1 MSRSLALAIILL
13 IASSFFWSG
22 NFFLGK
28 IAFLTDLTP
37 FKLSFFRWIIAL
49 IILLPFTYSQILK
62 DLDYYKKNLLL
73 MTVISILGVTIFN
86 SFTYI
91 SLRTTMVINST
102 LMASAAPVM
111 MIGFSWLIF
120 NTKTTLLQ
128 FAGIILSLLGAF
140 SIILKGN
147 LNNLY
152 NLYFTAG
159 DLWMLVAVISWC
171 LYSVLLR
178 KIDSKTSQLANLE
191 VMIIIGIVFIFPFYI
206 FESYNST
213 YLPSTSLDL
222 TIIAYVAVFASIVAF
237 FSWNKGVSIIGANRA
252 SLFLHL
258 IPVFS
263 SIWAIS
269 FLNEK
274 FAFFHIIG
282 VFFILSGII
291 LSNISLSNE
300 KNF

>member
-1 MSRSLALAIILL
+1 MSRNLVIAIILL

-22 NFFLGK
+22 NFFSGK
-28 IAFLTDLTP
+28 LAFLSDLTP
-37 FKLSFFRWIIAL
+37 FKLSFFRWILAL
-49 IILLPFTYSQILK
+49 LILLPFTYAQIIK
-62 DLDYYKKNLLL
+62 DLEYYKKNILL

-91 SLRTTMVINST
+91 SLQTTLVINST
-102 LMASAAPVM
+102 LMASVAPVM

-120 NTKTTLLQ
+120 RTKTTTLQ
-128 FAGIILSLLGAF
+128 FTGIILSLLGAF
-140 SIILKGN
+140 AIILKGN

-159 DLWMLVAVISWC
+159 DLWMLGAVVSWC
-171 LYSVLLR
+171 LYSVLLK

-191 VMIIIGIVFIFPFYI
+191 VMIIIGVIFIIPFYI
-206 FESYNST
+206 MESFNST
-213 YLPSTSLDL
+213 YLPSTGLDL
-222 TIIAYVAVFASIVAF
+222 VLISYVAVFASIVAF
-237 FSWNKGVSIIGANRA
+237 FSWNKGVSIIGPNRA

-263 SIWAIS
+263 AIWAIS

-274 FAFFHIIG
+274 FAFFHVIG
-282 VFFILSGII
+282 VLFILSGII
-291 LSNISLSNE
+291 LSNIKLSNE
-300 KNF
+300 

>member
-1 MSRSLALAIILL
+1 MSRNLVLAIVLL

-22 NFFLGK
+22 NFFSGK
-28 IAFLTDLTP
+28 IAFLSDLSP
-37 FKLSFFRWIIAL
+37 FKLSFFRWILAL
-49 IILLPFTYSQILK
+49 LILLPFTYAQIIK
-62 DLDYYKKNLLL
+62 DLEYYKKNILL

-102 LMASAAPVM
+102 LMASVAPVM

-120 NTKTTLLQ
+120 RTKTTTLQ
-128 FAGIILSLLGAF
+128 FTGIILSLLGAF
-140 SIILKGN
+140 AIVLKGN

-159 DLWMLVAVISWC
+159 DLWMLAAVVSWC
-171 LYSVLLR
+171 LYSVLLK

-191 VMIIIGIVFIFPFYI
+191 VMIIIGVIFIIPFYI
-206 FESYNST
+206 IESFNTT
-213 YLPSTSLDL
+213 YLPSTGLDL
-222 TIIAYVAVFASIVAF
+222 AIIGYVAVFASIVAF
-237 FSWNKGVSIIGANRA
+237 FSWNKGVSIIGPNRA

-263 SIWAIS
+263 AIWAIS

-274 FAFFHIIG
+274 FAFFHVIG
-282 VFFILSGII
+282 VLFILSGII
-291 LSNISLSNE
+291 LSNIKLSNE
-300 KNF
+300 

>member
-1 MSRSLALAIILL
+1 MSRNLVIAIILL

-22 NFFLGK
+22 NFFSGK
-28 IAFLTDLTP
+28 LAFLSDLTP
-37 FKLSFFRWIIAL
+37 FKLSFFRWILAL
-49 IILLPFTYSQILK
+49 LILLPFTYAQIIK
-62 DLDYYKKNLLL
+62 DLEYYKKNILL

-91 SLRTTMVINST
+91 SLQTTLVINST
-102 LMASAAPVM
+102 LMASVAPVM

-120 NTKTTLLQ
+120 RTKTTTLQ
-128 FAGIILSLLGAF
+128 FTGIILSLLGAF
-140 SIILKGN
+140 AIILKGS

-159 DLWMLVAVISWC
+159 DLWMLGAVVSWC
-171 LYSVLLR
+171 LYSVLLK

-191 VMIIIGIVFIFPFYI
+191 VMIIIGVIFIIPFYI
-206 FESYNST
+206 FESFNTS
-213 YLPSTSLDL
+213 YLPSTGLDL
-222 TIIAYVAVFASIVAF
+222 AIIGYVAVFASIVAF
-237 FSWNKGVSIIGANRA
+237 FSWNKGVSIIGPNRA

-263 SIWAIS
+263 AIWAVS

-274 FAFFHIIG
+274 FAFFHVIG
-282 VFFILSGII
+282 VLFILSGII
-291 LSNISLSNE
+291 LSNIKLSNE
-300 KNF
+300 

>member
-1 MSRSLALAIILL
+1 MSRNLVLAIILL

-22 NFFLGK
+22 NFFSGK
-28 IAFLTDLTP
+28 IAFLSDLTP
-37 FKLSFFRWIIAL
+37 FKLSFFRWILAL
-49 IILLPFTYSQILK
+49 LILLPFTYAQIIR
-62 DLDYYKKNLLL
+62 DIEYYKKNILL

-91 SLRTTMVINST
+91 SLQTTMVINST
-102 LMASAAPVM
+102 LMASVAPVM

-120 NTKTTLLQ
+120 RTKTTTLQ
-128 FAGIILSLLGAF
+128 FTGIVLSLLGAF
-140 SIILKGN
+140 AIVLKGN

-159 DLWMLVAVISWC
+159 DLWMLAAVVSWC
-171 LYSVLLR
+171 LYSVLLK

-191 VMIIIGIVFIFPFYI
+191 VMIIIGVIFIIPFYI
-206 FESYNST
+206 MESFNST
-213 YLPSTSLDL
+213 YLPSTGLDL
-222 TIIAYVAVFASIVAF
+222 AIIGYVAVFASIVAF
-237 FSWNKGVSIIGANRA
+237 FSWNKGVSIIGPNRA

-263 SIWAIS
+263 AIWAIS

-274 FAFFHIIG
+274 FAFFHVIG
-282 VFFILSGII
+282 VLFILTGII
-291 LSNISLSNE
+291 LSNIKLSNE
-300 KNF
+300 

>member
-1 MSRSLALAIILL
+1 MSRNLVLAIILL

-22 NFFLGK
+22 NFFSGK
-28 IAFLTDLTP
+28 LAFLSDLTP
-37 FKLSFFRWIIAL
+37 FKLSFFRWILAL
-49 IILLPFTYSQILK
+49 LILLPFTYAQIIK
-62 DLDYYKKNLLL
+62 DLEYYKKNILL

-91 SLRTTMVINST
+91 SLQTTLVINST
-102 LMASAAPVM
+102 LMASVAPVM

-120 NTKTTLLQ
+120 RTKTTTLQ
-128 FAGIILSLLGAF
+128 LTGIILSLLGAF
-140 SIILKGN
+140 AIILKGN

-159 DLWMLVAVISWC
+159 DLWMLGAVVSWC
-171 LYSVLLR
+171 LYSVLLK

-191 VMIIIGIVFIFPFYI
+191 VMIIIGVIFIIPFYI
-206 FESYNST
+206 MESFNST
-213 YLPSTSLDL
+213 YLPSTGLDL
-222 TIIAYVAVFASIVAF
+222 AIIGYVAVFASIVAF
-237 FSWNKGVSIIGANRA
+237 FSWNKGVSIIGPNRA

-263 SIWAIS
+263 AIWAVS

-274 FAFFHIIG
+274 FAFFHVIG
-282 VFFILSGII
+282 VLFILSGII
-291 LSNISLSNE
+291 LSNIKLSNE
-300 KNF
+300 

>member
-1 MSRSLALAIILL
+1 MSRNLVLAIILL

-22 NFFLGK
+22 NFFSGK
-28 IAFLTDLTP
+28 LAFLSDLTP
-37 FKLSFFRWIIAL
+37 FKLSFFRWILAL
-49 IILLPFTYSQILK
+49 LILLPFTYAQIIK
-62 DLDYYKKNLLL
+62 DLEYYKKNILL

-91 SLRTTMVINST
+91 SLQTTLVINST
-102 LMASAAPVM
+102 LMASVAPVM

-120 NTKTTLLQ
+120 RTKTTTLHLT
-128 FAGIILSLLGAF
+128 GIILSLLGAF
-140 SIILKGN
+140 AIILKGN

-159 DLWMLVAVISWC
+159 DLWMLGAVVSWC
-171 LYSVLLR
+171 LYSVLLK

-191 VMIIIGIVFIFPFYI
+191 VMIIIGVIFIIPFYI
-206 FESYNST
+206 MESFNST
-213 YLPSTSLDL
+213 YLPSTGLDL
-222 TIIAYVAVFASIVAF
+222 AIIGYVAVFASIVAF
-237 FSWNKGVSIIGANRA
+237 FSWNKGVSIIGPNRA

-263 SIWAIS
+263 AIWAVS

-274 FAFFHIIG
+274 FAFFHVIG
-282 VFFILSGII
+282 VLFILSGII
-291 LSNISLSNE
+291 LSNIKLSNE
-300 KNF
+300 

>member
-1 MSRSLALAIILL
+1 MSRNLVLAIVLL

-22 NFFLGK
+22 NFFSGK
-28 IAFLTDLTP
+28 IAFLSDLSP
-37 FKLSFFRWIIAL
+37 FKLSFFRWILAL
-49 IILLPFTYSQILK
+49 LILLPFTYAQIIK
-62 DLDYYKKNLLL
+62 DLEYYKKNILL

-102 LMASAAPVM
+102 LMASVAPVM

-120 NTKTTLLQ
+120 RTKTTTLQ
-128 FAGIILSLLGAF
+128 FTGIVLSLLGAF
-140 SIILKGN
+140 AIVLKGN

-159 DLWMLVAVISWC
+159 DLWMLAAVVSWC
-171 LYSVLLR
+171 LYSVLLK

-191 VMIIIGIVFIFPFYI
+191 VMIIIGVIFIIPFYI
-206 FESYNST
+206 MESFNST
-213 YLPSTSLDL
+213 YLPSTGLDL
-222 TIIAYVAVFASIVAF
+222 AIIGYVAVFASIVAF
-237 FSWNKGVSIIGANRA
+237 FSWNKGVSIIGPNRA

-263 SIWAIS
+263 AIWAIS

-274 FAFFHIIG
+274 FAFFHVIG
-282 VFFILSGII
+282 VLFILSGII
-291 LSNISLSNE
+291 LSNIKLSNE
-300 KNF
+300 

>member
-1 MSRSLALAIILL
+1 MSRNLVLAIVLL

-22 NFFLGK
+22 NFFSGK
-28 IAFLTDLTP
+28 IAFLSDLSP
-37 FKLSFFRWIIAL
+37 FKLSFFRWILAL
-49 IILLPFTYSQILK
+49 LILLPFTYAQIIK
-62 DLDYYKKNLLL
+62 DLEYYKKNILL

-102 LMASAAPVM
+102 LMASVAPVM

-120 NTKTTLLQ
+120 RTKTTTLQ
-128 FAGIILSLLGAF
+128 FTGIVLSLLGAF
-140 SIILKGN
+140 AIVLKGN

-159 DLWMLVAVISWC
+159 DLWMLAAVVSWC
-171 LYSVLLR
+171 LYSVLLK

-191 VMIIIGIVFIFPFYI
+191 VMIIIGVIFIIPFYI
-206 FESYNST
+206 MESFNST
-213 YLPSTSLDL
+213 YLPSTGLDL
-222 TIIAYVAVFASIVAF
+222 AIIGYVAVFASIVAF
-237 FSWNKGVSIIGANRA
+237 FSWNKGVSIIGPNRA

-263 SIWAIS
+263 AIWAIS

-274 FAFFHIIG
+274 FAFFHVIG

-291 LSNISLSNE
+291 LSNIKLSNE
-300 KNF
+300 

>member
-1 MSRSLALAIILL
+1 MSRNLVLAIVLL

-22 NFFLGK
+22 NFFSGK
-28 IAFLTDLTP
+28 IAFLSDLSP
-37 FKLSFFRWIIAL
+37 FKLSFFRWILAL
-49 IILLPFTYSQILK
+49 LILLPFTYAQIIK
-62 DLDYYKKNLLL
+62 DLEYYKKNILL
-73 MTVISILGVTIFN
+73 MTIISILGVTIFN

-91 SLRTTMVINST
+91 SLQTTMVINST

-120 NTKTTLLQ
+120 RTKTTTLQ
-128 FAGIILSLLGAF
+128 FTGIILSLLGAF
-140 SIILKGN
+140 AIVLKGN

-159 DLWMLVAVISWC
+159 DLWMLAAVVSWC
-171 LYSVLLR
+171 LYSVLLK

-191 VMIIIGIVFIFPFYI
+191 VMIIIGVIFIIPFYI
-206 FESYNST
+206 MESFNST
-213 YLPSTSLDL
+213 YLPSTGLDL
-222 TIIAYVAVFASIVAF
+222 AIIGYVAVFASIVAF
-237 FSWNKGVSIIGANRA
+237 FSWNKGVSIIGPNRA

-263 SIWAIS
+263 AVWAIS

-274 FAFFHIIG
+274 FAFFHVIG
-282 VFFILSGII
+282 VLFILSGII
-291 LSNISLSNE
+291 LSNIKLSND
-300 KNF
+300 

>member
-1 MSRSLALAIILL
+1 MSRNLVIAIILL

-22 NFFLGK
+22 NFFSGK
-28 IAFLTDLTP
+28 LAFLSDLSP
-37 FKLSFFRWIIAL
+37 FKLSFFRWILAL
-49 IILLPFTYSQILK
+49 LILLPFTYAQIIK
-62 DLDYYKKNLLL
+62 DLEYYKKNILL

-91 SLRTTMVINST
+91 SLQTTLVINST
-102 LMASAAPVM
+102 LMASVAPVM

-120 NTKTTLLQ
+120 RTKTTTLQ
-128 FAGIILSLLGAF
+128 FTGIILSLLGAF
-140 SIILKGN
+140 AIILKGN

-159 DLWMLVAVISWC
+159 DLWMLGAVVSWC
-171 LYSVLLR
+171 LYSVLLK

-191 VMIIIGIVFIFPFYI
+191 VMIIIGVIFIIPFYI
-206 FESYNST
+206 IESFNTS
-213 YLPSTSLDL
+213 YLPSTGLDL
-222 TIIAYVAVFASIVAF
+222 AIIGYVAVFASIVAF
-237 FSWNKGVSIIGANRA
+237 FSWNKGVSIIGPNRA

-263 SIWAIS
+263 AIWAVS

-274 FAFFHIIG
+274 FAFFHVIG
-282 VFFILSGII
+282 VLFILSGII
-291 LSNISLSNE
+291 LSNIKLSNE
-300 KNF
+300 

>member
-1 MSRSLALAIILL
+1 MSRNLVLAIILL

-22 NFFLGK
+22 NFFSGK
-28 IAFLTDLTP
+28 LAFLSDLTP
-37 FKLSFFRWIIAL
+37 FKLSFFRWILAL
-49 IILLPFTYSQILK
+49 LILLPFTYAQIIK
-62 DLDYYKKNLLL
+62 DLEYYKKNILL

-91 SLRTTMVINST
+91 SLQTTLVINST
-102 LMASAAPVM
+102 LMASVAPVM

-120 NTKTTLLQ
+120 RTKTTTLQ
-128 FAGIILSLLGAF
+128 FTGIILSLLGAF
-140 SIILKGN
+140 AIILKGN

-159 DLWMLVAVISWC
+159 DLWMLGAVVSWC
-171 LYSVLLR
+171 LYSVLLK

-191 VMIIIGIVFIFPFYI
+191 VMIILGVIFIIPFYI
-206 FESYNST
+206 MESFNST
-213 YLPSTSLDL
+213 YLPSTGLDL
-222 TIIAYVAVFASIVAF
+222 AIIGYVAVFASIVAF
-237 FSWNKGVSIIGANRA
+237 FSWNKGVSIIGPNRA

-263 SIWAIS
+263 AIWAVS

-274 FAFFHIIG
+274 FAFFHVIG
-282 VFFILSGII
+282 VLFILSGII
-291 LSNISLSNE
+291 LSNIKLSNE
-300 KNF
+300 

>member
-1 MSRSLALAIILL
+1 MSKNLALAVVLL

-22 NFFLGK
+22 NFFSGK
-28 IAFLTDLTP
+28 IAYLSDLSP
-37 FKLSFFRWIIAL
+37 FKLSFFRWILAL
-49 IILLPFTYSQILK
+49 LILLPFTYGQIIK
-62 DLDYYKKNLLL
+62 DLEYYKKNILL

-102 LMASAAPVM
+102 LMASVAPVM

-120 NTKTTLLQ
+120 RTKTTTLQ
-128 FAGIILSLLGAF
+128 FTGIVLSLLGAF
-140 SIILKGN
+140 AIVLKGN

-159 DLWMLVAVISWC
+159 DLWMLAAVVSWC
-171 LYSVLLR
+171 LYSVLLK

-191 VMIIIGIVFIFPFYI
+191 VMIIIGVIFIIPFYI
-206 FESYNST
+206 IESFNTT
-213 YLPSTSLDL
+213 YLPSTGLDFA
-222 TIIAYVAVFASIVAF
+222 IIGYVAIFASIVAF
-237 FSWNKGVSIIGANRA
+237 FSWNKGVSIIGPNRA

-263 SIWAIS
+263 AIWAIS
-269 FLNEK
+269 FLNEE
-274 FAFFHIIG
+274 FAFYHVIG
-282 VFFILSGII
+282 VLFILSGII
-291 LSNISLSNE
+291 LSNIKLSNE
-300 KNF
+300 

>member
-1 MSRSLALAIILL
+1 MSRNLVLAIVLL

-22 NFFLGK
+22 NFFSGK
-28 IAFLTDLTP
+28 IAFLSDLSP
-37 FKLSFFRWIIAL
+37 FKLSFFRWILAL
-49 IILLPFTYSQILK
+49 LILLPFTYIQIIK
-62 DLDYYKKNLLL
+62 DLEYYKKNILL

-91 SLRTTMVINST
+91 SLQTTMVINST
-102 LMASAAPVM
+102 LMASVAPVM

-120 NTKTTLLQ
+120 RTKTTTLQ
-128 FAGIILSLLGAF
+128 FTGIVLSLLGAF
-140 SIILKGN
+140 AIVLKGN

-159 DLWMLVAVISWC
+159 DLWMLAAVVSWC
-171 LYSVLLR
+171 LYSVLLK

-191 VMIIIGIVFIFPFYI
+191 VMIIIGVIFIIPFYI
-206 FESYNST
+206 MESFNST
-213 YLPSTSLDL
+213 YLPSTGLDL
-222 TIIAYVAVFASIVAF
+222 AIIGYVAVFASIVAF
-237 FSWNKGVSIIGANRA
+237 FSWNKGVSIIGPNRA

-263 SIWAIS
+263 AIWAIS

-274 FAFFHIIG
+274 FAFFHVIG
-282 VFFILSGII
+282 VLFILSGII
-291 LSNISLSNE
+291 LSNIKLSND
-300 KNF
+300 